1 MMVKPIKYLVLLFTF
16 TLANCV
22 SAQNKPKLDGSFSK
36 TLVIDGAA
44 LQKNYDLIIAKD
56 PDKVKALKSLLKKA
70 DKLLLESKVF
80 SVMDKTQMPPSGDKH
95 DYMSTGPYWW
105 PDPAKKDG
113 LPYIKKDGLRNPTY
127 YDITDSQEINK
138 VEEGALTL
146 ALAYYFTHENKY
158 ANFASKLIKTWFLDI
173 KTRQNPNLNFG
184 QGIPGLNTGR
194 GTGIIE
200 TRDVYRVQDA
210 AILIQKTPN
219 WSKENHE
226 ALKKWFSDYLTWML
240 ESQIGKDEAK
250 SKNNHGTFYSEQ
262 VIAFALFSERPE
274 VALNEIEIF
283 KNRMESQLKPDGS
296 QPLELERTKSWGY
309 VNMNLYGYFLIA
321 KLAENI
327 NISLWNQK
335 ISQGK
340 SMKNA
345 LDWIVPYLKN
355 EKKWDYQQIQSIDFG
370 ETIKILKYGAKKYS
384 NPEYEELAKMIDS
397 NNYQSEMN
405 ELTF

>member
-1 MMVKPIKYLVLLFTF
+1 MVKPIKYSTFLFVLLVVNS
-16 TLANCV
+16 LY
-22 SAQNKPKLDGSFSK
+22 SQNKPELSGTFPK
-36 TLVIDGAA
+36 TLAIDGKV
-44 LQKNYDLIIAKD
+44 LQKNYDLIVAND
-56 PDKVKALKSLLKKA
+56 VDKVRALKLLLKKA
-70 DKLLLESKVF
+70 DKVLEEAKVY
-80 SVMDKTQMPPSGDKH
+80 SVMDKKQVPPSGDKH

-105 PDPAKKDG
+105 PDPTIPDG

-138 VEEGALTL
+138 VEDGALTL

-158 ANFASKLIKTWFLDI
+158 ANFASKLIKTWFLDTE
-173 KTRQNPNLNFG
+173 TRQNPNLNFG

-210 AILIQKTPN
+210 AILIQETPN

-240 ESQIGKDEAK
+240 ESPIGKDEAD
-250 SKNNHGTFYSEQ
+250 SNNNHGTFYSEQ

-283 KNRMESQLKPDGS
+283 KNRMESQLISDGS
-296 QPLELERTKSWGY
+296 QPFELARTKSWNY

-321 KLAENI
+321 KLAENAKI
-327 NISLWNQK
+327 QLWNQQ
-335 ISQGK
+335 ISEGK
-340 SMKNA
+340 NMKQA

-355 EKKWDYQQIQSIDFG
+355 EKIWEYEQIQKIGFG
-370 ETIKILKYGAKKYS
+370 ETIKILKYASKKYS
-384 NPEYEELAKMIDS
+384 NLEYEALAKKIDIKT
-397 NNYQSEMN
+397 YQSEIN
-405 ELTF
+405 ELTY

>member
-1 MMVKPIKYLVLLFTF
+1 
-16 TLANCV
+16 
-22 SAQNKPKLDGSFSK
+22 
-36 TLVIDGAA
+36 
-44 LQKNYDLIIAKD
+44 
-56 PDKVKALKSLLKKA
+56 
-70 DKLLLESKVF
+70 
-80 SVMDKTQMPPSGDKH
+80 MPPSGDKH

-105 PDPAKKDG
+105 PDPTKSDG

-138 VEEGALTL
+138 VEDEALTL
-146 ALAYYFTHENKY
+146 ALAYYFTRENKY
-158 ANFASKLIKTWFLDI
+158 AKFASKLIKTWFLDTE
-173 KTRQNPNLNFG
+173 TRQNPNLNFG

-210 AILIQKTPN
+210 AILIQETPN

-240 ESQIGKDEAK
+240 ESPIGKDEAD
-250 SKNNHGTFYSEQ
+250 SNNNHGTFYSEQ

-283 KNRMESQLKPDGS
+283 KNRMESQLKSDGS
-296 QPLELERTKSWGY
+296 QPFELARTKSWNY

-321 KLAENI
+321 KLAENAKI
-327 NISLWNQK
+327 QLWNQQ
-335 ISQGK
+335 ISEGK
-340 SMKNA
+340 NMKQA

-355 EKKWDYQQIQSIDFG
+355 EKIWEYEQIQKIGFG
-370 ETIKILKYGAKKYS
+370 ETIKILKYASKKYS
-384 NPEYEELAKMIDS
+384 NLEYEALAKKIDIKT
-397 NNYQSEMN
+397 YQSEIN
-405 ELTF
+405 ELTY